1 MPCYNPLSGISDKE
15 WASLCCEAKNR
26 MEHELNKV
34 TAMLCKTLFILE
46 DVCQFPDDPELMK
59 WWKEH
64 QKFDLSR
71 KDL

>member
-34 TAMLCKTLFILE
+34 TAAHGVVERASK
-46 DVCQFPDDPELMK
+46 V
-59 WWKEH
+59 
-64 QKFDLSR
+64 
-71 KDL
+71 